1 VLSTTDF
8 LASRAAS
15 FTVGIYAATRT
26 FVALNNSQNGFQA
39 NLDAIIEITGYSGN
53 LVDLAIL

>member
-1 VLSTTDF
+1 
-8 LASRAAS
+8 
-15 FTVGIYAATRT
+15 
-26 FVALNNSQNGFQA
+26 VALNNSQNGFQA